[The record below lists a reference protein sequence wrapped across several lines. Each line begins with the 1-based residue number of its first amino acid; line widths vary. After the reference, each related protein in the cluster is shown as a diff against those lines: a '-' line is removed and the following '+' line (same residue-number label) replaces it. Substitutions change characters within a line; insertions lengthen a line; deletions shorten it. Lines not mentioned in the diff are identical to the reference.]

1 MKKKTSANGAC
12 KSGVFEM
19 ISEIFQRTLK
29 LSKKLFHN
37 LTTTINL
44 SFKLSKQFEMDYLLQ
59 TEFILH
65 YILLLS
71 WICLINFL
79 IFAFVKSKK

>member
-1 MKKKTSANGAC
+1 
-12 KSGVFEM
+12 M

-44 SFKLSKQFEMDYLLQ
+44 SFKLSKQFEIDYLLQ

-71 WICLINFL
+71 
-79 IFAFVKSKK
+79 